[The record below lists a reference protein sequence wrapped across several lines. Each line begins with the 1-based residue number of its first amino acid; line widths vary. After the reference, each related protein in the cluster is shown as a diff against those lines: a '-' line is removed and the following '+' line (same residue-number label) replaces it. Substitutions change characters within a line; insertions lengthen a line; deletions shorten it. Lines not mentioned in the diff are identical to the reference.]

1 MAKSRYNSLEV
12 EIIFSLPRDLYPF
25 DSIIGSKVAHLK
37 YTLSVPFT
45 STSYTSFVTL
55 WGQTKKEDHL
65 LLLKLFM
72 NQLQLH
78 EVDMYSAQ
86 FKRFAVHF
94 KPITVIRP
102 RAER

>member
-12 EIIFSLPRDLYPF
+12 EIIFSLPRNLPYEEYLKH
-25 DSIIGSKVAHLK
+25 SEVVHLK
-37 YTLSVPFT
+37 YTLNVPFT
-45 STSYTSFVTL
+45 SSSYASFISL
-55 WGQTKKEDHL
+55 WAQTKKEDHL

-78 EVDMYSAQ
+78 EVDMYSAK

-94 KPITVIRP
+94 KPLTPRP
-102 RAER
+102 RASR

>member
-12 EIIFSLPRDLYPF
+12 RIIFSLPRGLFSEDSLRRF
-25 DSIIGSKVAHLK
+25 DKATLK

-45 STSYTSFVTL
+45 SYSYSSFVTL
-55 WGQTKKEDHL
+55 WSKITTEDHL

-72 NQLQLH
+72 TQLQLH

-86 FKRFAVHF
+86 FKRVSVFF
-94 KPITVIRP
+94 KPITVNR
-102 RAER
+102 

>member
-12 EIIFSLPRDLYPF
+12 EIIFSLPRDLHSF
-25 DSIIGSKVAHLK
+25 DSITSSKVAHLK

-45 STSYTSFVTL
+45 FNSYTFFVIL
-55 WGQTKKEDHL
+55 WSQTKKEDHL

-78 EVDMYSAQ
+78 EVDMHLAR

-94 KPITVIRP
+94 KPITVRP